1 MDIEKKKVNVIID
14 GKTYTLVTS
23 DFPEKIRKIG
33 EYVNKKINEISNA
46 SYSIDTRSTAVLT
59 CINIA
64 DDYFKALED
73 ADNLRIQTANYIKDA
88 EKARNEI
95 KQLNEE
101 IRRLKTHIKR

>member
-14 GKTYTLVTS
+14 GKTYTLITS
-23 DFPEKIRKIG
+23 DSPEKIRKIG
-33 EYVNKKINEISNA
+33 EYVNKKINEISNT
-46 SYSIDTRSTAVLT
+46 SYAIDTRNAAVLT

-64 DDYFKALED
+64 DDYFKSVED

-95 KQLNEE
+95 KKLNEE
-101 IRRLKTHIKR
+101 INRLKTHIKR